1 MKHTLILLALFTP
14 GAAMACPKGDATV
27 FSCPTDLGGS
37 LNICQG
43 KQAITLKHT
52 ENGKVLADISLSNA
66 AFKWSRGLMGDKDTQ
81 TEFSFQGQQSNYSFT
96 THEITGEKKNNS
108 VDIMVTE
115 VGGKIDFVNCLPAAP
130 AFDYKKIL
138 APQAPPRAD

>member
-1 MKHTLILLALFTP
+1 MKHTLILLALFAP
-14 GAAMACPKGDATV
+14 GTAMACPKGDATV

-52 ENGKVLADISLSNA
+52 ESGKVVAEISIPNA
-66 AFKWSRGLMGDKDTQ
+66 SFKWSRGDVGNDTQ
-81 TEFSFQGQQSNYSFT
+81 TEFSFQGQHTYYSFT
-96 THEITGEKKNNS
+96 THQIQGDPESNAA
-108 VDIMVTE
+108 DIVIIGSDDEM
-115 VGGKIDFVNCLPAAP
+115 KFVNCLPAAP
-130 AFDYKKIL
+130 AFDHKKIL